1 MEYRGTTVVIIR
13 HKGEVAAAGDGQV
26 SLGDTVV
33 KHKAKKV
40 RRIHDGQV
48 LAGFAGA
55 TADAF
60 TLFGKFEGKLEE
72 FQGNLPRAAVELAKE
87 WRSDKILRRLEAILA
102 VADKDHSFVVSGN
115 GDVVEPDD
123 GIIGIGSGGSY
134 ALAAA
139 RALVEYSDLGA
150 AEIAREAMKI
160 AAGICIYTNDQI
172 VVEEI

>member
-1 MEYRGTTVVIIR
+1 MDYRATTVILVR
-13 HKGEVAAAGDGQV
+13 HKGQVAAAGDGQV

-33 KHKAKKV
+33 KHKAKKI
-40 RRIHDGQV
+40 RKIHDGQV

-72 FQGNLPRAAVELAKE
+72 YQGNLSRAAVELARE

-102 VADKDHSFVVSGN
+102 VADKDQSFMLSGN

-123 GIIGIGSGGSY
+123 GIIAIGSGGSY

-139 RALVEYSDLGA
+139 RALVNYSDLEA
-150 AEIAREAMKI
+150 TEIAQEAMKI

-172 VVEEI
+172 IVEQI